1 MSAFCRDQCKCNS
14 CRPASHNSN
23 VFLFLSRCKGFRKTF
38 LESGS
43 RIDCTLRMPSQ
54 NKLIN
59 AAFLTADT
67 RPDLLHIAGK
77 RLVAPVRICKQWSGK
92 HHHVAVTIPN
102 RFFCDI
108 RIPQFSDCNN
118 RNVHSSIRFDTI
130 SAEEFFCDLGHIK
143 ETSRRHSLRWMRQP
157 PVVIAAQIHIKQI
170 HSCTDQF
177 RHIMQGILDRSS
189 IFKPLQTADFIHPI
203 LIGLIQCQR
212 QVDPVHDREGISR
225 SLSNLTDDIQ
235 PKHFIIFIMSHL
247 SSVEC
252 RICHLFQQISFM
264 PMQIDTV

>member
-118 RNVHSSIRFDTI
+118 RHIYSGIGFDII
-130 SAEEFFCDLGHIK
+130 STEKFLRNSGHIK
-143 ETSRRHSLRWMRQP
+143 EAASRHSLRRMRQP
-157 PVVIAAQIHIKQI
+157 PVIIAAQIYIKYI
-170 HSCTDQF
+170 HSRTHQF
-177 RHIMQGILDRSS
+177 RHIMQSIFDRSS
-189 IFKPLQTADFIHPI
+189 ISEFFQTAHFIHTF
-203 LIGLIQCQR
+203 LISLIQR
-212 QVDPVHDREGISR
+212 Q
-225 SLSNLTDDIQ
+225 
-235 PKHFIIFIMSHL
+235 
-247 SSVEC
+247 
-252 RICHLFQQISFM
+252 
-264 PMQIDTV
+264 

>member
-92 HHHVAVTIPN
+92 HHHVAVTIPDCFLCN
-102 RFFCDI
+102 I
-108 RIPQFSDCNN
+108 RISQFSDCNN
-118 RNVHSSIRFDTI
+118 RHICSGIGFNII
-130 SAEEFFCDLGHIK
+130 SAEKFLRDSGHIK
-143 ETSRRHSLRWMRQP
+143 EAASRHSLRRMRQP
-157 PVVIAAQIHIKQI
+157 PVIIAAQIHIKQI
-170 HSCTDQF
+170 HSCTDQLC
-177 RHIMQGILDRSS
+177 HIMQSILDRSS

-235 PKHFIIFIMSHL
+235 PKHFIIFITSHL